1 MAKSSGRFSEAE
13 REQRRARDR
22 ERLKRA
28 AEQLL
33 SSEGWERWV
42 RVRSRNGLAR
52 YSLVIL
58 GPTVF
63 TGT

>member
-13 REQRRARDR
+13 REQRHAGDR

-42 RVRSRNGLAR
+42 RGAFPERAGQ
-52 YSLVIL
+52 
-58 GPTVF
+58 VF
-63 TGT
+63 A